1 MRKEKEMNDR
11 SCSEA
16 FKKVEEFR
24 MLHNKSQERV
34 DPLEKE
40 IAKLTSA
47 LVDIDLAK
55 HNMSE
60 QVKEKEQK
68 LQSSEEMVAKQ
79 AAELNA
85 LKAKIAALEKVIF

>member
-1 MRKEKEMNDR
+1 MNDF

-34 DPLEKE
+34 DALERE

-55 HNMSE
+55 HNMLE

-68 LQSSEEMVAKQ
+68 LQSSEEMVAKH
-79 AAELNA
+79 ATELNA